1 MASETQQLSAAIEAL
16 QAQRGLLCDAVDDA
30 ALGPM
35 QTRLALLLAQQPAA
49 AEAPCAAAQPLRLM
63 SIVFVDMVGSTQLAA
78 RLDAETMLE
87 LFSNALAGLSQVVQA
102 HGGRVMR
109 YTGDG
114 LKAVFGADQ
123 AQEDDPERAVRCGL
137 ALHSAAVAHDR
148 HLRQQRQGAEDVD
161 LQIRVGIHTG
171 PVALGG
177 GIDRSRRRTAR
188 AAARVPAAVQR
199 TQPAGRHRGGRG
211 RCRHKPLAA

>member
-49 AEAPCAAAQPLRLM
+49 AEAPCAAAQPLRLV

-78 RLDAETMLE
+78 RLDAETILQ
-87 LFSNALAGLSQVVQA
+87 LCSNALAGLSQVVQA

-123 AQEDDPERAVRCGL
+123 AQEDDPERAVRCGRGTRP
-137 ALHSAAVAHDR
+137 APASAA
-148 HLRQQRQGAEDVD
+148 
-161 LQIRVGIHTG
+161 
-171 PVALGG
+171 P
-177 GIDRSRRRTAR
+177 RRR
-188 AAARVPAAVQR
+188 
-199 TQPAGRHRGGRG
+199 GRG
-211 RCRHKPLAA
+211 FPDPRRLPHRPGRAGWRH